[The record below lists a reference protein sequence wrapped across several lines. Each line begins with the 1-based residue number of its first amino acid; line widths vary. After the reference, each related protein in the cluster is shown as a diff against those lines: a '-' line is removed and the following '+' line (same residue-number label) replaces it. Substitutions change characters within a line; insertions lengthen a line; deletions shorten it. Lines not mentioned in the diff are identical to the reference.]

1 MFHPLPLFIGSR
13 YLRAKRRNHFI
24 SFISLASMLGLALGV
39 LALIVVLS
47 VMNGFREEMSGRI
60 LGLLP
65 HLIISGEQPLKDW
78 QKVAESAH
86 RHPNV
91 IGAAPFAALDGMLS
105 FRGSMQP
112 LQIGGIEPY
121 LEGQVSSLPEHIVQ
135 GDLASLIPG
144 QFGLVLGETAARRLH
159 VQIGDKLTL
168 IIPEASNK
176 PGGITPRMQR
186 LTLVATFR
194 VGAALD
200 DELAII
206 HIDDAAQI
214 LRLNPG
220 EVPAVRLKLKDNW
233 QAPTLA
239 KQLAAELGTGFR
251 TSDWTQSQGS
261 LFAAMQMEKTMITV
275 LLLLIVAVAAFNI
288 VATLI
293 MVVADKRADIAILR
307 TMGASSRQILLIF
320 IVQGSLIGLAGT
332 AIGCIFGV
340 LAALNV
346 SEIIAWMESISGS
359 SVMGSDL
366 FLISHL
372 PSKLQS
378 ADVLLIACA
387 SLILSF
393 LATIHPARRAAQT
406 NPAEALR

>member
-1 MFHPLPLFIGSR
+1 MFHPLPLFIGTR
-13 YLRAKRRNHFI
+13 WLRAKRRNHFI

-65 HLIISGEQPLKDW
+65 HLIISGEQPLNDW
-78 QKVAESAH
+78 QPVAETAR
-86 RHPNV
+86 RHPQV
-91 IGAAPFAALDGMLS
+91 IGTAPFATLDGMLS
-105 FRGSMQP
+105 FRGVMQP
-112 LQIGGIEPY
+112 VTVGGIDPQMEA
-121 LEGQVSSLPEHIVQ
+121 QVSSLPEHMVQ
-135 GDLASLIPG
+135 GQLADLIPG
-144 QFGLVLGETAARRLH
+144 QFGLVLGETIARRLR
-159 VQIGDKLTL
+159 VQIGDKLSL
-168 IIPEASNK
+168 IVPEASNK

-194 VGAALD
+194 VGAELD
-200 DELAII
+200 NELALI
-206 HIDDAAQI
+206 HIDDAAHI

-220 EVPAVRLKLKDNW
+220 QVPSVRLKLSDSW
-233 QAPTLA
+233 QAPPLA
-239 KQLAAELGTGFR
+239 KQLAEELGAGFR
-251 TSDWTQSQGS
+251 TSDWSATQGS

-307 TMGASSRQILLIF
+307 TMGASSRQILFIF
-320 IVQGSLIGLAGT
+320 MVQGSLIGLAGT
-332 AIGCIFGV
+332 LIGTVLGV

-346 SEIIAWMESISGS
+346 TELVAWLEAASGQHLF
-359 SVMGSDL
+359 GADL
-366 FLISHL
+366 FVISHL
-372 PSKLQS
+372 PSQLQS
-378 ADVLLIACA
+378 NDVLLIAGA
-387 SLILSF
+387 SLSLSF

-406 NPAEALR
+406 NPAEALH

>member
-1 MFHPLPLFIGSR
+1 MFHPLPLFIGTR
-13 YLRAKRRNHFI
+13 WLRAKRRNHFI

-65 HLIISGEQPLKDW
+65 HLIISGKQPLKNW
-78 QKVAESAH
+78 QQVAENA
-86 RHPNV
+86 RRYPEV
-91 IGAAPFAALDGMLS
+91 IGAAPFATLDGMLS
-105 FRGSMQP
+105 FRGVMQP
-112 LQIGGIEPY
+112 VTVGGIAPD
-121 LEGQVSSLPEHIVQ
+121 LEAGVSSLPQHIVRGQ
-135 GDLASLIPG
+135 LNSLAVG
-144 QFGLVLGETAARRLH
+144 QFGLILGETSARRLRA
-159 VQIGDKLTL
+159 QIGDKLTL

-186 LTLVATFR
+186 LTLLATFQ

-200 DELAII
+200 DELALI
-206 HIDDAAQI
+206 HIADAARM

-220 EVPAVRLKLKDNW
+220 EVPSVRLKLEDSW
-233 QAPTLA
+233 QAPPLA
-239 KQLAAELGTGFR
+239 KQLAEEWGARFH
-251 TSDWTQSQGS
+251 TSDWSATQGS

-307 TMGASSRQILLIF
+307 TMGASSRQVLFIF
-320 IVQGSLIGLAGT
+320 MVQGSLIGLAGT
-332 AIGCIFGV
+332 LVGCVLGV
-340 LAALNV
+340 FAALNV
-346 SEIIAWMESISGS
+346 SELVAWIEALSGQPLF
-359 SVMGSDL
+359 GADL
-366 FLISHL
+366 FAISKL

-378 ADVLLIACA
+378 TDVFLIAGA
-387 SLILSF
+387 SLALSF
-393 LATIHPARRAAQT
+393 LATIHPARRAAQS
-406 NPAEALR
+406 NPAEALH

>member
-1 MFHPLPLFIGSR
+1 MFHPLPLFIGLR

-24 SFISLASMLGLALGV
+24 SFISLASMIGLSLGV

-65 HLIISGEQPLKDW
+65 HLVISAEQPLQDW
-78 QKVAESAH
+78 QKVAEVAR
-86 RHPNV
+86 RHPAV
-91 IGAAPFAALDGMLS
+91 TGAAPFAELDGMLS
-105 FRGSMQP
+105 FHGSMQP
-112 LQIGGIEPY
+112 VQVAGIDPL
-121 LEGQVSSLPEHIVQ
+121 LEAGVSSLPQHIVQ
-135 GDLASLIPG
+135 GRLHDLAPG
-144 QFGLVLGETAARRLH
+144 HFGLVLGEANARRLRL
-159 VQIGDKLTL
+159 QIGDRLTL

-186 LTLVATFR
+186 LTLVATFQ

-200 DELAII
+200 DEIALI
-206 HIDDAAQI
+206 HIDDAARI
-214 LRLNPG
+214 LRLAAG
-220 EVPAVRLKLKDNW
+220 EVPAVRLALADSW
-233 QAPTLA
+233 QAPPLGR
-239 KQLAAELGTGFR
+239 QLVAELGTGFQS
-251 TSDWTQSQGS
+251 SDWTVTQGS

-293 MVVADKRADIAILR
+293 MVVADKRTDIAILR
-307 TMGASSRQILLIF
+307 TIGASSRQILLIF
-320 IVQGSLIGLAGT
+320 MVQGSLIGLAGT
-332 AIGCIFGV
+332 LVGTVLGV
-340 LAALNV
+340 FTALNV
-346 SEIIAWMESISGS
+346 SRLDAWLEAISGQPLF
-359 SVMGSDL
+359 GSDL

-372 PSKLQS
+372 PSRLQGT
-378 ADVLLIACA
+378 DVLLIAAA
-387 SLILSF
+387 SLVLSF

>member
-1 MFHPLPLFIGSR
+1 MFHPLPLFIGTR
-13 YLRAKRRNHFI
+13 WLRAKRRNHFI

-65 HLIISGEQPLKDW
+65 HLIISGEQPLNDW
-78 QKVAESAH
+78 QRVAETA
-86 RHPNV
+86 RHHPQV
-91 IGAAPFAALDGMLS
+91 IGAAPFATLDGMLS
-105 FRGSMQP
+105 FRGAMQP
-112 LQIGGIEPY
+112 VTVGGIDPS
-121 LEGQVSSLPEHIVQ
+121 LEAQVSSLPEHMVQ
-135 GDLASLIPG
+135 GQLADLVPG
-144 QFGLVLGETAARRLH
+144 QFGLVLGETSARRLR

-194 VGAALD
+194 VGADLD
-200 DELAII
+200 NELALI
-206 HIDDAAQI
+206 HIDDAAHI

-220 EVPAVRLKLKDNW
+220 QVPSVRLKLSDSW
-233 QAPTLA
+233 QAPTLS
-239 KQLAAELGTGFR
+239 KQLATELGTRFR
-251 TSDWTQSQGS
+251 TSDWSTTQGS
-261 LFAAMQMEKTMITV
+261 LFAAMQMEKIMITV

-320 IVQGSLIGLAGT
+320 MVQGSLIGLVGT
-332 AIGCIFGV
+332 AIGTLLGV

-346 SEIIAWMESISGS
+346 TELVAWIEAASGQHLF
-359 SVMGSDL
+359 GADL
-366 FLISHL
+366 FVISHL
-372 PSKLQS
+372 PSQLQS
-378 ADVLLIACA
+378 TDVLLITSA
-387 SLILSF
+387 SLALSF

-406 NPAEALR
+406 NPAEALH

>member
-65 HLIISGEQPLKDW
+65 HLIISGEQPLKNW
-78 QKVAESAH
+78 PKAAKTA
-86 RHPNV
+86 RLHPNV
-91 IGAAPFAALDGMLS
+91 IAAAPFAALDGMLS
-105 FRGSMQP
+105 FRGAMQP
-112 LQIGGIEPY
+112 LQIGGIDPH

-135 GDLASLIPG
+135 GELTSLIPG
-144 QFGLVLGETAARRLH
+144 QFGLVLGETAARRLQ

-194 VGAALD
+194 VGATLD

-220 EVPAVRLKLKDNW
+220 EVPAVRLKLEDSW
-233 QAPTLA
+233 QAPTLS
-239 KQLAAELGTGFR
+239 KQLAAELGADFR

-261 LFAAMQMEKTMITV
+261 LFAAMQMEKTMITL

-346 SEIIAWMESISGS
+346 SELIAWVESISGS
-359 SVMGSDL
+359 PVMGSDL

-378 ADVLLIACA
+378 ADVLLIASA
-387 SLILSF
+387 SLLLSF

>member
-65 HLIISGEQPLKDW
+65 HLVISGEQPIKDW
-78 QKVAESAH
+78 QTVADTAR
-86 RHPNV
+86 RHPEV
-91 IGAAPFAALDGMLS
+91 IGAAPFAELDGMLS
-105 FRGSMQP
+105 FRGAMQP
-112 LQIGGIEPY
+112 LQIGGIDPT
-121 LEGQVSSLPEHIVQ
+121 LEAQVSSLPQSMVQ
-135 GDLASLIPG
+135 GQLANLVPG
-144 QFGLVLGETAARRLH
+144 QFGLVLGENNARRLRA
-159 VQIGDKLTL
+159 QIGDKLTL
-168 IIPEASNK
+168 IIPEASDK

-200 DELAII
+200 DELALI
-206 HIDDAAQI
+206 HVDDAARI
-214 LRLNPG
+214 LRLKQG
-220 EVPAVRLKLKDNW
+220 EVPAVRLKLKDSW
-233 QAPTLA
+233 QAPMLA
-239 KQLAAELGTGFR
+239 KQLAAELGSGFR
-251 TSDWTQSQGS
+251 LSDWSATQGS
-261 LFAAMQMEKTMITV
+261 LFAAMQMEKTMITL

-332 AIGCIFGV
+332 FIGCGFGV

-346 SEIIAWMESISGS
+346 SELFAGLEALTGQSLL
-359 SVMGSDL
+359 GSDL
-366 FLISHL
+366 FLVSHL

-378 ADVLLIACA
+378 ADVLLIASA
-387 SLILSF
+387 SLLLSF

-406 NPAEALR
+406 NPAEALH

>member
-65 HLIISGEQPLKDW
+65 HLIISGKQPLKDW
-78 QKVAESAH
+78 QKVAETA
-86 RHPNV
+86 RLHPNV
-91 IGAAPFAALDGMLS
+91 IGAAPFAELDGMLS
-105 FRGSMQP
+105 FRGAMQP
-112 LQIGGIEPY
+112 LQVGAIDPA
-121 LEGQVSSLPEHIVQ
+121 LEAGVSSLPQHIVQ
-135 GDLASLIPG
+135 GQLANLVPG
-144 QFGLVLGETAARRLH
+144 QFGLVLGETAARRLRL
-159 VQIGDKLTL
+159 QIGDKLTL
-168 IIPEASNK
+168 IIPEASDK

-194 VGAALD
+194 VGATLD
-200 DELAII
+200 EELAII

-214 LRLNPG
+214 LRLSPG
-220 EVPAVRLKLKDNW
+220 EVPSVRLKLKDSW
-233 QAPTLA
+233 QAPVLS
-239 KQLAAELGTGFR
+239 KQLAAELGADFR
-251 TSDWTQSQGS
+251 TQDWSESQGS

-320 IVQGSLIGLAGT
+320 MVQGSLIGLAGT
-332 AIGCIFGV
+332 AIGCILGI

-346 SEIIAWMESISGS
+346 SELVAWMEALSGQH
-359 SVMGSDL
+359 VFGADL

-378 ADVLLIACA
+378 PDVLLVAGA
-387 SLILSF
+387 SLTLSF

-406 NPAEALR
+406 NPAEALH